1 MSNTQILSP
10 TLSQQVA
17 QFVASRSY
25 DDIPPT
31 VRERAKLVM
40 LDAIGTA
47 FAASRYPF
55 APIALS
61 ALSSLG
67 TGDSVVIGNQA
78 RLALRDAVVMNGI
91 LVHGLDYDDT
101 YLPGSVHLSASCIP
115 VVLGMGVHSKASG
128 KDMLMATLLGL
139 EISARIAAAAKGGFV
154 NAGFHATGI
163 AGVFGSTV
171 AAGRL
176 MKLNAEQH
184 ALAQGVAL
192 SVTSGTLQPLQ
203 EGSWTKRLHP
213 GWAGASGITAAA
225 FARAGYVGP
234 AQAYEGHFGLY
245 TCFLGEHK
253 SSAQPQSVVEGLGET
268 WEFTRTSI
276 KLFPAC
282 HQLHAFMNCAIKLSK
297 EQSQPFSA
305 DNVESVR
312 TLIADAAVPLV
323 CEPLASKLKPASSYS
338 AQFSLPY
345 SVACALVRGKFGLN
359 EIEAPSYTDADLLKL
374 ANKVSYE
381 IDPNPGFPKSR
392 SGEVIVKM
400 KDGRELRHRDN
411 ILPDEPASADAI
423 IEKFMQNTIGVL
435 TAARAQS
442 ICDAVLGLE
451 QLTDAQAFAAT
462 LAMSAVAE
470 NPAPALVAA

>member
-1 MSNTQILSP
+1 MSTPQ

-17 QFVASRSY
+17 QFVALRAY
-25 DDIPPT
+25 DDIPQA
-31 VRERAKLVM
+31 VRERAKLIM

-55 APIALS
+55 APVALS

-67 TGDSVVIGNQA
+67 GGDSVVIGMDTK
-78 RLALRDAVVMNGI
+78 LALRDAVVMNGI

-101 YLPGSVHLSASCIP
+101 YLPGSVHLSASCVP
-115 VVLGMGVHSKASG
+115 VVLGMGAHARASG
-128 KDMLMATLLGL
+128 EEMLMACALGL

-163 AGVFGSTV
+163 AGTFGSTV

-176 MKLNAEQH
+176 MKLDASQH
-184 ALAQGVAL
+184 TLAQGVAL

-225 FARAGYVGP
+225 FARSGYVGP
-234 AQAYEGHFGLY
+234 AQAYEGRFGLY
-245 TCFLGEHK
+245 TCFLGEHAEA
-253 SSAQPQSVVEGLGET
+253 AQPNGVVEGLGDV

-282 HQLHAFMNCAIKLSK
+282 HQLHAFMNAAIKLSQ
-297 EQSQPFSA
+297 EQTFSA
-305 DNVESVR
+305 DNVEWVR

-323 CEPLASKLKPASSYS
+323 CEPLESKLKPASSYS

-345 SVACALVRGKFGLN
+345 SVACALARGKYGLN
-359 EIEAPSYTDADLLKL
+359 EIEAPAYTDPELLKL
-374 ANKVSYE
+374 ARKVSYE

-400 KDGRELRHRDN
+400 KDGRELRCREN
-411 ILPDEPASADAI
+411 IFPDEPADADAI
-423 IEKFMQNTIGVL
+423 ITKFLQNTDGILPAVS
-435 TAARAQS
+435 ARQ
-442 ICDAVLGLE
+442 IQDAVLGLE
-451 QLTDAQAFAAT
+451 KQTDTVKFVHSLGMAKTSSQAIR
-462 LAMSAVAE
+462 AVS
-470 NPAPALVAA
+470 

>member
-1 MSNTQILSP
+1 MSASQ

-17 QFVASRSY
+17 QFAATFDY
-25 DDIPPT
+25 DDVPRR
-31 VRERAKLVM
+31 VRERATLVM

-55 APIALS
+55 APVALS

-67 TGDSVVIGNQA
+67 SGDSTVIGMDA
-78 RLALRDAVVMNGI
+78 RLALRDAAVMNGI

-101 YLPGSVHLSASCIP
+101 YLPGSVHLSASCVP
-115 VVLGMGVHSKASG
+115 AVLSMAAHAQASG
-128 KDMLMATLLGL
+128 KEMLMATLLGL

-163 AGVFGSTV
+163 AGAFGSAA

-176 MKLNAEQH
+176 MKLDTAQH
-184 ALAQGVAL
+184 TLAQGVAL
-192 SVTSGTLQPLQ
+192 SVTAGTLQPLQ

-213 GWAGASGITAAA
+213 GWAAASGITAAA
-225 FARAGYVGP
+225 FARSGYVGP
-234 AQAYEGHFGLY
+234 AQAYEGRFGLY

-253 SSAQPQSVVEGLGET
+253 AGARPETVVEGLGDT
-268 WEFTRTSI
+268 WEFARTSI

-282 HQLHAFMNCAIKLSK
+282 HQLHAFMNCAIALAKD
-297 EQSQPFSA
+297 QTFSA

-312 TLIADAAVPLV
+312 ALICDAAVPLV

-345 SVACALVRGKFGLN
+345 SVACALMRGKFGLN
-359 EIEAPSYTDADLLKL
+359 EIEAPSYTDAALLRL
-374 ANKVSYE
+374 AHKVSYE

-392 SGEVIVKM
+392 SGEVIVTM

-411 ILPDEPASADAI
+411 ILPDEPAGAEAI
-423 IEKFMQNTIGVL
+423 IGKFMQNTDGVL
-435 TAARAQS
+435 SAAQATQIRDS
-442 ICDAVLGLE
+442 VLGLE
-451 QLTDAQAFAAT
+451 KISNTDVFVRSLSATNSMQKTQAVRAA
-462 LAMSAVAE
+462 S
-470 NPAPALVAA
+470 

>member
-1 MSNTQILSP
+1 MTQKTS
-10 TLSQQVA
+10 LSQTVA
-17 QFVASRSY
+17 AFVAAVQPNE
-25 DDIPPT
+25 IPPE
-31 VRERAKLVM
+31 VCARARVVI
-40 LDAIGTA
+40 LDAIGNA

-55 APIALS
+55 VPVALS

-67 TGDSVVIGNQA
+67 SGDSVVIGLDT

-101 YLPGSVHLSASCIP
+101 YLPGSVHLSASCVP
-115 VVLGMGVHSKASG
+115 AALAMGAQSKASG
-128 KDMLMATLLGL
+128 SDLLMATVLGL

-163 AGVFGSTV
+163 AGAFGSAV

-176 MKLNAEQH
+176 MKLDAAQH

-192 SVTSGTLQPLQ
+192 SVTSSTLQPLQ

-225 FARAGYVGP
+225 FARAGYVAP
-234 AQAYEGHFGLY
+234 AQAYEGRFGLY
-245 TCFLGEHK
+245 TCFLGAHAGG
-253 SSAQPQSVVEGLGET
+253 AQPQEVVAGLGEQ

-282 HQLHAFMNCAIKLSK
+282 HQLHAFMNCAITLAQETS
-297 EQSQPFSA
+297 FDA
-305 DNVESVR
+305 ESVISVR
-312 TLIADAAVPLV
+312 ALIADAAVPLV
-323 CEPLASKLKPASSYS
+323 CEPLESKLRPASSYS

-345 SVACALVRGKFGLN
+345 SVACALMRGRFGLN
-359 EIEAPSYTDADLLKL
+359 EIEAPSYTDANILRL

-392 SGEVIVKM
+392 SGELIIKM
-400 KDGRELRHRDN
+400 KDGRELRCRDN
-411 ILPDEPASADAI
+411 ILPDEPASAEAI
-423 IEKFMQNTIGVL
+423 VRKFTQNTDGIL
-435 TAARAQS
+435 TAVQAEQIR
-442 ICDAVLGLE
+442 DTVLGLE
-451 QLTDAQAFAAT
+451 RLESAGALASLLGGAQTSAPRLAAGA
-462 LAMSAVAE
+462 LA
-470 NPAPALVAA
+470 

>member
-1 MSNTQILSP
+1 MTMEQ

-17 QFVASRSY
+17 QFVATRGY
-25 DDIPPT
+25 DDIPPA
-31 VRERAKLVM
+31 VRERDKLVM

-47 FAASRYPF
+47 YAASRYPF
-55 APIALS
+55 APVAMS

-67 TGDSVVIGNQA
+67 SGDSTVIGTA
-78 RLALRDAVVMNGI
+78 ATLALRDAVVMNGI

-101 YLPGSVHLSASCIP
+101 YLPGSVHLSASCVP
-115 VVLGMGVHSKASG
+115 VVLGMGAHAKASG
-128 KDMLMATLLGL
+128 RDMLMATVLGL

-163 AGVFGSTV
+163 AGVFGCAV

-176 MKLNAEQH
+176 MKLDAAQH

-245 TCFLGEHK
+245 SCFLGEHK
-253 SSAQPQSVVEGLGET
+253 AGAQPQAVVEGLGET

-297 EQSQPFSA
+297 EQTFNA
-305 DNVESVR
+305 DNVASVR

-345 SVACALVRGKFGLN
+345 SVACALMRGKFGLN
-359 EIEAPSYTDADLLKL
+359 EIEAPSYTDGELLKL
-374 ANKVSYE
+374 AHKVSYE

-411 ILPDEPASADAI
+411 ILPDEPASAEAI
-423 IEKFMQNTIGVL
+423 VEKFMQNTDGIL
-435 TAARAQS
+435 LRARAEA
-442 ICDAVLGLE
+442 IRDAVLALE
-451 QLTDAQAFAAT
+451 RVVEGGEFVSMLGK
-462 LAMSAVAE
+462 
-470 NPAPALVAA
+470 

>member
-1 MSNTQILSP
+1 MSMEQ

-17 QFVASRSY
+17 QFVATREY
-25 DDIPPT
+25 DDIPPA

-55 APIALS
+55 APVALS

-67 TGDSVVIGNQA
+67 AGESTVIGTA
-78 RLALRDAVVMNGI
+78 ATLALRDAVVMNGI

-101 YLPGSVHLSASCIP
+101 YLPGSVHLSASCVP
-115 VVLGMGVHSKASG
+115 VVLGMGAHAKASG
-128 KDMLMATLLGL
+128 RDMLMATVLGL

-176 MKLNAEQH
+176 MQLDAAQH
-184 ALAQGVAL
+184 TLAQGVAL

-253 SSAQPQSVVEGLGET
+253 AGAQPQAVVEGLGET

-297 EQSQPFSA
+297 EQAFSA
-305 DNVESVR
+305 DNVDSVR
-312 TLIADAAVPLV
+312 TLICDAAVPLV
-323 CEPLASKLKPASSYS
+323 CEPLASKLKPSSSYS

-359 EIEAPSYTDADLLKL
+359 EIEAPSYTDGELLKL

-400 KDGRELRHRDN
+400 KDGRELRWRDN
-411 ILPDEPASADAI
+411 ILPDEPASAESI
-423 IEKFMQNTIGVL
+423 VEKFMQNTDGVL
-435 TAARAQS
+435 PRARAEQ
-442 ICDAVLGLE
+442 IREAVLGLE
-451 QLTDAQAFAAT
+451 RVMDAGEFVRT
-462 LAMSAVAE
+462 LGK
-470 NPAPALVAA
+470 

>member
-1 MSNTQILSP
+1 MSSTQK
-10 TLSQQVA
+10 TLSQRVA
-17 QFVASRSY
+17 DFAASRAWDSV
-25 DDIPPT
+25 PAA
-31 VRERAKLVM
+31 VRERAALVM

-55 APIALS
+55 APVALS

-67 TGDSVVIGNQA
+67 SGDSVVIGMDA
-78 RLALRDAVVMNGI
+78 KLALRDAVVMNGI

-101 YLPGSVHLSASCIP
+101 YLPGSVHLSASCVP
-115 VVLGMGVHSKASG
+115 VVLGMGAHVKASG
-128 KDMLMATLLGL
+128 KEMLMACLLGL
-139 EISARIAAAAKGGFV
+139 EISARIAAAAQGGFV

-163 AGVFGSTV
+163 AGAFGSTV

-176 MKLNAEQH
+176 MKLDAAQH
-184 ALAQGVAL
+184 TLAQGVAL

-225 FARAGYVGP
+225 FARSGYVGP
-234 AQAYEGHFGLY
+234 AQAYEGRFGLY
-245 TCFLGEHK
+245 TCFLGEH
-253 SSAQPQSVVEGLGET
+253 AAGARPGLVVEGLGDT

-282 HQLHAFMNCAIKLSK
+282 HQLHAFMNAAIELAK
-297 EQSQPFSA
+297 EQTFSA

-312 TLIADAAVPLV
+312 ALIADAAVPLV
-323 CEPLASKLKPASSYS
+323 CEPLESKLKPASSYS

-345 SVACALVRGKFGLN
+345 SVACALMRGRFGLN
-359 EIEAPSYTDADLLKL
+359 EIEAPAYTDAALLKL
-374 ANKVSYE
+374 AHKVSYE

-400 KDGRELRHRDN
+400 KDGRELRCRDN
-411 ILPDEPASADAI
+411 IFPDEPASAEAI
-423 IEKFMQNTIGVL
+423 VRKFMQNT
-435 TAARAQS
+435 
-442 ICDAVLGLE
+442 DGL
-451 QLTDAQAFAAT
+451 LLPAQAERMRDTVLQLEKAADADAFT
-462 LAMSAVAE
+462 RMLA
-470 NPAPALVAA
+470 AANSSGKLQAIRAAS

>member
-1 MSNTQILSP
+1 MNHSP
-10 TLSQQVA
+10 TLSQRVA
-17 QFVASRSY
+17 QFVATC
-25 DDIPPT
+25 PWEAVPVT
-31 VRERAKLVM
+31 VRERAALLM

-55 APIALS
+55 APVALS

-67 TGDSVVIGNQA
+67 SGDSTVIGMTA
-78 RLALRDAVVMNGI
+78 TLALRDAVVMNGI

-101 YLPGSVHLSASCIP
+101 YLPGSVHLSASCVP
-115 VVLGMGVHSKASG
+115 VALGMGAHAKASG
-128 KDMLMATLLGL
+128 RDMLMATLLGL

-163 AGVFGSTV
+163 AGAFGSTV

-176 MKLNAEQH
+176 MKLDAAQH
-184 ALAQGVAL
+184 TLAQGVAL
-192 SVTSGTLQPLQ
+192 SLTSGTLQPLQ
-203 EGSWTKRLHP
+203 EGSWTKRVHP

-253 SSAQPQSVVEGLGET
+253 ADAQPQLVVEGLGET

-297 EQSQPFSA
+297 EQTFNVE
-305 DNVESVR
+305 NVESVR
-312 TLIADAAVPLV
+312 TLICAAAVPLV

-345 SVACALVRGKFGLN
+345 SVACALARGKFGLN
-359 EIEAPSYTDADLLKL
+359 EIEAPAYTDGELLKL

-381 IDPNPGFPKSR
+381 IDPHPGFPKSR

-400 KDGRELRHRDN
+400 KDGRELRWRDN
-411 ILPDEPASADAI
+411 ILPDEPASADSI
-423 IEKFMQNTIGVL
+423 VEKFMQNTDGIL
-435 TAARAQS
+435 PRARAERVR
-442 ICDAVLGLE
+442 DTVLGLE
-451 QLTDAQAFAAT
+451 RV
-462 LAMSAVAE
+462 AVGGE
-470 NPAPALVAA
+470 FVGMLGR

>member
-1 MSNTQILSP
+1 MSNPQ

-17 QFVASRSY
+17 QFVASRTY
-25 DDIPPT
+25 DDIPPA
-31 VRERAKLVM
+31 VRERATLVM

-55 APIALS
+55 APVALS

-67 TGDSVVIGNQA
+67 SGDSTVIGMNA
-78 RLALRDAVVMNGI
+78 KLALRDAVVMNGI

-101 YLPGSVHLSASCIP
+101 YLPGSVHLSASCVP
-115 VVLGMGVHSKASG
+115 VVLGMGAHAKATG
-128 KDMLMATLLGL
+128 QEMVMATLLGL
-139 EISARIAAAAKGGFV
+139 EISARIAAAAQGGFV

-163 AGVFGSTV
+163 AGVFGSAV

-176 MKLNAEQH
+176 MQLDAAQH

-213 GWAGASGITAAA
+213 GWAGASGVTAAA

-234 AQAYEGHFGLY
+234 SQAYEGRFGLY
-245 TCFLGEHK
+245 TCFLGEHAAG
-253 SSAQPQSVVEGLGET
+253 AQPDSVVEGLGDT

-282 HQLHAFMNCAIKLSK
+282 HQLHAFMNAAITLAK
-297 EQSQPFSA
+297 EEIFSA
-305 DNVESVR
+305 QNVVSIR
-312 TLIADAAVPLV
+312 ALICDAAVPLV

-345 SVACALVRGKFGLN
+345 SVACALMRGKFGLN
-359 EIEAPSYTDADLLKL
+359 EIEAPSYTDPELLKL
-374 ANKVSYE
+374 AQKVSYE

-392 SGEVIVKM
+392 SGEIIVNM
-400 KDGRELRHRDN
+400 KDGRELRCRDN
-411 ILPDEPASADAI
+411 IMPDDPASAEAI
-423 IEKFMQNTIGVL
+423 VAKFMHNTDGVL
-435 TAARAQS
+435 PRAKAEQVR
-442 ICDAVLGLE
+442 DAVLGIERVL
-451 QLTDAQAFAAT
+451 DAREFVRT
-462 LAMSAVAE
+462 LGKY
-470 NPAPALVAA
+470 

>member
-1 MSNTQILSP
+1 MSNPQ

-17 QFVASRSY
+17 QFVASRTY
-25 DDIPPT
+25 DDIPPA
-31 VRERAKLVM
+31 VRERATLVM

-55 APIALS
+55 APVALS

-67 TGDSVVIGNQA
+67 SGDSTVIGMDA
-78 RLALRDAVVMNGI
+78 TLALRDAVVMNGI

-101 YLPGSVHLSASCIP
+101 YLPGSVHLSASCVP
-115 VVLGMGVHSKASG
+115 VVLGMGAHAKATG
-128 KDMLMATLLGL
+128 QEMVMATLLGL
-139 EISARIAAAAKGGFV
+139 EISARIAAAAQGGFV

-163 AGVFGSTV
+163 AGVFGSAV

-176 MKLNAEQH
+176 MQLDAAQH

-213 GWAGASGITAAA
+213 GWAGASGVTAAA

-234 AQAYEGHFGLY
+234 AQAYEGRFGLY
-245 TCFLGEHK
+245 TCFLGEHAAG
-253 SSAQPQSVVEGLGET
+253 AQPDSVVEGLGDT

-282 HQLHAFMNCAIKLSK
+282 HQLHAFMNAAITLAK
-297 EQSQPFSA
+297 EEIFSA
-305 DNVESVR
+305 QNVVSIR
-312 TLIADAAVPLV
+312 ALICDAAVPLV

-345 SVACALVRGKFGLN
+345 SVACALMRGKFGLN
-359 EIEAPSYTDADLLKL
+359 EIEAPSYTDPELLKL
-374 ANKVSYE
+374 AQKVSYE

-392 SGEVIVKM
+392 SGEIIVNM
-400 KDGRELRHRDN
+400 KDGRELRCRDN
-411 ILPDEPASADAI
+411 IMPDDPASAEAI
-423 IEKFMQNTIGVL
+423 VAKFMHNTDGVL
-435 TAARAQS
+435 PRAKAEQVR
-442 ICDAVLGLE
+442 DAVLGIERVL
-451 QLTDAQAFAAT
+451 DAREFVRT
-462 LAMSAVAE
+462 LGKY
-470 NPAPALVAA
+470 

>member
-1 MSNTQILSP
+1 MSTPQ

-17 QFVASRSY
+17 QFVASRAY
-25 DDIPPT
+25 DDIPQA
-31 VRERAKLVM
+31 VRERAKLIM

-55 APIALS
+55 APVALS
-61 ALSSLG
+61 ALGSLG
-67 TGDSVVIGNQA
+67 GGDSVVIGMDTK
-78 RLALRDAVVMNGI
+78 LALRDAVVMNGI

-101 YLPGSVHLSASCIP
+101 YLPGSVHLSASCVP
-115 VVLGMGVHSKASG
+115 VVLGMGAHAKVSG
-128 KDMLMATLLGL
+128 QEMLMACALGL

-163 AGVFGSTV
+163 AGTFGSTV

-176 MKLNAEQH
+176 MKLDAAQH
-184 ALAQGVAL
+184 TLAQGVAL

-225 FARAGYVGP
+225 FARSGYVGP
-234 AQAYEGHFGLY
+234 AQAYEGRFGLY
-245 TCFLGEHK
+245 TCFLGEHAAT
-253 SSAQPQSVVEGLGET
+253 AQPNVVVEGLGDV

-282 HQLHAFMNCAIKLSK
+282 HQLHAFMNAAIKLSR
-297 EQSQPFSA
+297 EQTFSA

-323 CEPLASKLKPASSYS
+323 CEPLESKLKPASSYS

-345 SVACALVRGKFGLN
+345 SVACALMRGKFGLN
-359 EIEAPSYTDADLLKL
+359 EIEAPAYTDPELLKL
-374 ANKVSYE
+374 AHKVSYE

-400 KDGRELRHRDN
+400 KDGRELRCREN
-411 ILPDEPASADAI
+411 IFPDEPADADAI
-423 IEKFMQNTIGVL
+423 IAKFIQNTDGILPAVS
-435 TAARAQS
+435 ARQ
-442 ICDAVLGLE
+442 IQDAVLGLE
-451 QLTDAQAFAAT
+451 KQQDTAAFVQSLGAVKTSPQAIR
-462 LAMSAVAE
+462 AVS
-470 NPAPALVAA
+470 

>member
-1 MSNTQILSP
+1 MTKEQ
-10 TLSQQVA
+10 TLSRQVA
-17 QFVASRSY
+17 QFVASRTY
-25 DDIPPT
+25 EDIPSA
-31 VRERAKLVM
+31 VRERAKLVT
-40 LDAIGTA
+40 LDAIGNA

-55 APIALS
+55 APVALS

-67 TGDSVVIGNQA
+67 SGDSTVIGTA
-78 RLALRDAVVMNGI
+78 ATLALRDAVVMNGI

-101 YLPGSVHLSASCIP
+101 YLPGSVHLSASCVP
-115 VVLGMGVHSKASG
+115 VVLGMGAHARASG
-128 KDMLMATLLGL
+128 CDMLMATVLGL

-176 MKLNAEQH
+176 MKLDAAQH
-184 ALAQGVAL
+184 TLAQGVAL

-253 SSAQPQSVVEGLGET
+253 AGAQPQAVVEGLGDI

-282 HQLHAFMNCAIKLSK
+282 HQLHAFMNCAIC
-297 EQSQPFSA
+297 
-305 DNVESVR
+305 
-312 TLIADAAVPLV
+312 DAAVPLV
-323 CEPLASKLKPASSYS
+323 CEPLASKLKPSSSYS

-345 SVACALVRGKFGLN
+345 SVACALARGKFGLN
-359 EIEAPSYTDADLLKL
+359 EIEAPSYTDGELLKL

-400 KDGRELRHRDN
+400 KDGRELRWRDN
-411 ILPDEPASADAI
+411 ILPDEPASAESI
-423 IEKFMQNTIGVL
+423 VEKFMRNTDGIL
-435 TAARAQS
+435 LRARAEQMR
-442 ICDAVLGLE
+442 DTVLELE
-451 QLTDAQAFAAT
+451 RVMEGGAFVRT
-462 LAMSAVAE
+462 LSQ
-470 NPAPALVAA
+470 

>member
-1 MSNTQILSP
+1 MTEAQTQ
-10 TLSQQVA
+10 TLSRQVS
-17 QFVASRSY
+17 QFVATRTY
-25 DDIPPT
+25 ADIPQT

-40 LDAIGTA
+40 LDAIGNA

-55 APIALS
+55 VPVALS

-67 TGDSVVIGNQA
+67 SGDSTVIGLDA

-101 YLPGSVHLSASCIP
+101 YLPGSVHLSASCVT
-115 VVLGMGVHSKASG
+115 VVLGMGVHAG
-128 KDMLMATLLGL
+128 AHGEAMLMATVLGL

-163 AGVFGSTV
+163 AGAFGSAV

-176 MKLNAEQH
+176 MKLDAAQH
-184 ALAQGVAL
+184 TLAQGIAL
-192 SVTSGTLQPLQ
+192 SMTSGTLQPLQ

-245 TCFLGEHK
+245 GCFLGEHK
-253 SSAQPQSVVEGLGET
+253 ASAQPQAVIEGLGDT

-297 EQSQPFSA
+297 EQAFTA

-323 CEPLASKLKPASSYS
+323 CEPLASKLKPASSYA

-345 SVACALVRGKFGLN
+345 SVACAMVRGRFGLN
-359 EIEAPSYTDADLLKL
+359 EIEAPSYTDDELLKL

-411 ILPDEPASADAI
+411 ILPDEPASAESIVA
-423 IEKFMQNTIGVL
+423 KFMQNTDGIL
-435 TAARAQS
+435 PRARAEQVRE
-442 ICDAVLGLE
+442 AVLGLE
-451 QLTDAQAFAAT
+451 RVTHAGEFVGMLGK
-462 LAMSAVAE
+462 
-470 NPAPALVAA
+470 

>member
-1 MSNTQILSP
+1 MSTAEQ

-17 QFVASRSY
+17 QFVASTTFG
-25 DDIPPT
+25 DIPHA
-31 VRERAKLVM
+31 VCERAKLVM

-55 APIALS
+55 APVALS

-67 TGDSVVIGNQA
+67 NGDSVVIGMDA
-78 RLALRDAVVMNGI
+78 KLALRDAVVMNGI

-101 YLPGSVHLSASCIP
+101 YLPGSVHLSASCVP
-115 VVLGMGVHSKASG
+115 VVLGMGAHAEAGG
-128 KDMLMATLLGL
+128 KEMLMACVLGL
-139 EISARIAAAAKGGFV
+139 EISARIAAAANGGFV

-176 MKLNAEQH
+176 MKLDAAQH

-225 FARAGYVGP
+225 FARSGYVGP
-234 AQAYEGHFGLY
+234 AQAYEGRFGLY
-245 TCFLGEHK
+245 TCFLGEHGTG
-253 SSAQPQSVVEGLGET
+253 AQPGMVVDGLGAL

-282 HQLHAFMNCAIKLSK
+282 HQLHAFMNAAITLSK
-297 EQSQPFSA
+297 QQTFNA
-305 DNVESVR
+305 DNVASVR
-312 TLIADAAVPLV
+312 TLICDAAVPLV
-323 CEPLASKLKPASSYS
+323 CEPLESKLRPASSYS

-345 SVACALVRGKFGLN
+345 SVACALMRGKFGLN
-359 EIEAPSYTDADLLKL
+359 EIEAPSYTDEEILKL

-400 KDGRELRHRDN
+400 KDGRELRCRDN
-411 ILPDEPASADAI
+411 ILPDEPADAEAI
-423 IEKFMQNTIGVL
+423 VRKFTQNTDGIL
-435 TAARAQS
+435 TSAQAAQIR
-442 ICDAVLGLE
+442 DAVLGLDTLSDTTTFVRSLGLSR
-451 QLTDAQAFAAT
+451 QTAT
-462 LAMSAVAE
+462 PQAVA
-470 NPAPALVAA
+470 A

>member
-1 MSNTQILSP
+1 MNNAQA
-10 TLSQQVA
+10 TLSQRVA
-17 QFVASRSY
+17 EFVASRTWDS
-25 DDIPPT
+25 IPPA

-55 APIALS
+55 APVALS
-61 ALSSLG
+61 ALGSLG
-67 TGDSVVIGNQA
+67 DGDHTVIGMDA
-78 RLALRDAVVMNGI
+78 RLALRDAVIMNGI

-101 YLPGSVHLSASCIP
+101 YLPGSVHLSASCVP
-115 VVLGMGVHSKASG
+115 VVLGLGAHPRAG
-128 KDMLMATLLGL
+128 GREMLMACLLGL

-163 AGVFGSTV
+163 AGVFGSAV

-176 MKLNAEQH
+176 MKLDAAQH

-225 FARAGYVGP
+225 FARSGYVAP

-245 TCFLGEHK
+245 TCFLGSHQA
-253 SSAQPQSVVEGLGET
+253 SAQPDTVAEGLGDI

-282 HQLHAFMNCAIKLSK
+282 HQLHAFMNAAIKLAR
-297 EQSQPFSA
+297 EQNFTA
-305 DNVESVR
+305 DNVEFVR

-323 CEPLASKLKPASSYS
+323 CEPLASKLKPSSSYS

-345 SVACALVRGKFGLN
+345 SVACALMRGKFGLN
-359 EIEAPSYTDADLLKL
+359 EIEAPAYTDPQLLKL
-374 ANKVSYE
+374 AQKVSYE

-400 KDGRELRHRDN
+400 KDGRELRCRDN
-411 ILPDEPASADAI
+411 ILPDEPASAEAI
-423 IEKFMQNTIGVL
+423 VGKFMQNTDGILAPV
-435 TAARAQS
+435 RAER
-442 ICDAVLGLE
+442 IRDAVLGLE
-451 QLTDAQAFAAT
+451 QVLDAGEFVRT
-462 LAMSAVAE
+462 LGTAGNVRMVREAVR
-470 NPAPALVAA
+470 V